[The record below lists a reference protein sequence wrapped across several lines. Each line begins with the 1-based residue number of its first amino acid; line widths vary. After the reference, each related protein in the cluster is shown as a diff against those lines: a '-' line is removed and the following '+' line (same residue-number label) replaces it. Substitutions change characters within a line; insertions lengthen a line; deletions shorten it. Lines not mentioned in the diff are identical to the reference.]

1 MSKITK
7 SPSTKSPQP
16 AKQLWTR
23 KKAAECLG
31 VSISKV
37 RSLEG
42 KSLHPT
48 KRKGVNYFEPEA
60 VRSYA
65 SKMSK
70 NPKADGKT

>member
-1 MSKITK
+1 MTEKRNQSNPKSK
-7 SPSTKSPQP
+7 QP

-23 KKAAECLG
+23 KKAAEYLG

-37 RSLEG
+37 RTLEG
-42 KSLHPT
+42 KELHRA